1 MLIETQ
7 LYHDLCMALLSEEAY
22 SLCMQKYPEAQSLI
36 LAAQSSFNKIKLNKD
51 IKIELYAFS
60 DYLLATDPIDFLS
73 DDEIWYQDK
82 PYPDCSICDE
92 AVLDYYNSDEYKMY
106 KEDCTNKKN
115 TLYTLRKE
123 EKTLKSA
130 LKDIKTDSRSP
141 FPKNNISLYEAVE
154 LALREA
160 TTPILIEPLIAA
172 ALAIRQ
178 DSSTRS
184 IRSIVLSMLKS
195 GRLKQFNEKYVGLP
209 QVEYGNEFIETP
221 YNARMSFEERL
232 TALAK
237 FVSDKGRMPF
247 TIGAKEE
254 QTMAVWYLRIAKS
267 TDLTT
272 NQMVALYQ
280 FQQDLS
286 AHNIP
291 QTVFQ
296 YNMQQHSTEYK
307 AFVMRTGE
315 MVNAT
320 QNKQLYHWFYRSC
333 YRYSTLDTLSKAFF
347 DDLITFLSDFGYTI
361 QLR

>member
-7 LYHDLCMALLSEEAY
+7 LYHDLCMVLLSEEAY
-22 SLCMQKYPEAQSLI
+22 SFCARKYHEVKSLI
-36 LAAQSSFNKIKLNKD
+36 IAAQAGFDNVSLNED
-51 IKIELYAFS
+51 VKIELYAFS

-73 DDEIWYQDK
+73 DDEIWYQDR

-106 KEDCTNKKN
+106 RENCTNKNN
-115 TLYTLRKE
+115 TLNTIRRE
-123 EKTLKSA
+123 EKTLKRT
-130 LKDIKTDSRSP
+130 LKEIKTNSRNPSL
-141 FPKNNISLYEAVE
+141 KSNISLYEAVE
-154 LALREA
+154 LALREE

-178 DSSTRS
+178 DSTARS
-184 IRSIVLSMLKS
+184 IRSVVLSMLKS

-209 QVEYGNEFIETP
+209 LVEYGNEFIETP
-221 YNARMSFEERL
+221 YNARMSFEERIA
-232 TALAK
+232 ALVK
-237 FVSDKGRMPF
+237 FVSDNGRMPF
-247 TIGAKEE
+247 TIGTKEE

-272 NQMVALYQ
+272 NQMIALYQ

-296 YNMQQHSTEYK
+296 YNMQQHSAEYK

-333 YRYSTLDTLSKAFF
+333 YRYSTLDSLSKLFF
-347 DDLITFLSDFGYTI
+347 DDLITLLSDFGYTI
-361 QLR
+361 QLQ